1 MSLLVTVLRRLIR
14 LKIIKVKDRL
24 ATNNEILLKQ
34 VMRILLSLELSLPT
48 ELLLLLEECSIAS
61 FLLPCRATC
70 LPPAVDQ
77 LFLRFS
83 FLPSRNFRPRSICLL
98 GLILNFLDPIEL
110 SRLHAFYPWWS
121 VFIFPWSRSFFSNVG
136 FIGWLRSFQYP
147 FLCHFEKSMSFSSR
161 LSSMLLNISFLTD
174 CFVGLSELPY
184 FLLFLSFKLLE
195 NLFVVHTELDE
206 LMYTVMNSFLILS
219 MLTSFWLWL

>member
-1 MSLLVTVLRRLIR
+1 
-14 LKIIKVKDRL
+14 
-24 ATNNEILLKQ
+24 
-34 VMRILLSLELSLPT
+34 MRILLSLELSLPT

-61 FLLPCRATC
+61 FLLPCLTTCPPTAT
-70 LPPAVDQ
+70 DQ

-83 FLPSRNFRPRSICLL
+83 FLPSRNFMPRSVCLL
-98 GLILNFLDPIEL
+98 GLILNFSDPIEL

-121 VFIFPWSRSFFSNVG
+121 VFIFPWSRSFFSNAG
-136 FIGWLRSFQYP
+136 FIGLPRSFQCP
-147 FLCHFEKSMSFSSR
+147 FLCHFEKSMSFFWR
-161 LSSMLLNISFLTD
+161 LSLMPLNISILTD

-184 FLLFLSFKLLE
+184 LLLFLSLKLLE
-195 NLFVVHTELDE
+195 NLFIVHTELDE

>member
-83 FLPSRNFRPRSICLL
+83 FLPSRNFMPRSICLL

-110 SRLHAFYPWWS
+110 SRLHAFYP
-121 VFIFPWSRSFFSNVG
+121 
-136 FIGWLRSFQYP
+136 
-147 FLCHFEKSMSFSSR
+147 
-161 LSSMLLNISFLTD
+161 
-174 CFVGLSELPY
+174 
-184 FLLFLSFKLLE
+184 
-195 NLFVVHTELDE
+195 
-206 LMYTVMNSFLILS
+206 
-219 MLTSFWLWL
+219 